1 MAKAPSIVNTEPKAQ
16 QSAVTLRN
24 AAKAPVVVNESKS
37 PSKKETK

>member
-24 AAKAPVVVNESKS
+24 AANAPVVVKESKIS
-37 PSKKETK
+37 NKKESK